1 MYVAAVI
8 AVAILVGFLSDH
20 VSDQFDRL
28 STAYFSKAK
37 VQQMVRLS
45 EAVAEYAQNYR
56 TLPASLA
63 ALASTPGYEY
73 TAGLMNNWQGYG
85 VSGNLAD
92 SMWTFRRAVLFTND
106 PVRGTTAASYLGA
119 NSCGT
124 GGFNAATNAWCGTTN
139 SMWYRIETRESFNDQ
154 LATEQGRLHRLDQ
167 KFANYYNKNG
177 AYPSVDAGNV
187 ALAADSITSLA
198 ALVGY
203 SGTAGSCTGQYQ
215 YLGIPIDCGDMF
227 NQWGNKIAYQ
237 FVSNSHII
245 LVSET
250 PILNSSGVPIL
261 VANDRT

>member
-8 AVAILVGFLSDH
+8 AVAVLVGFLSDR
-20 VSDQFDRL
+20 VADQFDRL
-28 STAYFSKAK
+28 AVAYFSKAK

-56 TLPASLA
+56 TLPVSLA
-63 ALASTPGYEY
+63 VLASTPGYEY
-73 TAGLMNNWQGYG
+73 TSGLMNNWQGYG
-85 VSGNLAD
+85 VSGNLVD

-106 PVRGTTAASYLGA
+106 PVRGATAASYLGA
-119 NSCGT
+119 NGCGT
-124 GGFNAATNAWCGTTN
+124 GGFNAATNAWCGTN
-139 SMWYRIETRESFNDQ
+139 DSMWYRIETRESFNDQ

-177 AYPSVDAGNV
+177 AFPSVDVGNV
-187 ALAADSITSLA
+187 ALAPDSIISMADLA
-198 ALVGY
+198 GY
-203 SGTAGSCTGQYQ
+203 SGSAGSCTGQYQ